1 MTKQINYEDDIFF
14 LLLILR
20 RLSDGLKLT
29 VDSEIFS
36 AKIVDDILFIDEA
49 VDKVYDLLKNSPS
62 LIKKEENLRNIR
74 KVKKLFI
81 ELLDDIIRK
90 KVPMAYYF
98 TDILDNLIRIQKKHS
113 ETDADIDGQLLK
125 IAGKLQEGR
134 QIVSEEEFRFLLSD
148 DEDNGNLS

>member
-62 LIKKEENLRNIR
+62 PIKKEENLRNIR

-81 ELLDDIIRK
+81 ELLDDIIQKR
-90 KVPMAYYF
+90 VSMAYYF
-98 TDILDNLIRIQKKHS
+98 TDILDNLIGIQKKHS
-113 ETDADIDGQLLK
+113 ETDADIDGQLLR